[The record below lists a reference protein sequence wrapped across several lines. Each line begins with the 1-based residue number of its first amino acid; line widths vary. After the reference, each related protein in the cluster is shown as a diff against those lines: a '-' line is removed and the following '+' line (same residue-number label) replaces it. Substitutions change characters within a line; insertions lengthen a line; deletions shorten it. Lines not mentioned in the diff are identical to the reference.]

1 MQAAGKLG
9 YLLFGVVMWSAAIT
23 SVIGCAYTSIS
34 FITRPALGQENTQKK
49 LLLLFLL
56 LSLSLFIV
64 FDNPVQV
71 LIAAGA
77 LNGIILPLSLSLIL
91 IGATNKKLMG
101 TYQHP
106 QWLHGL
112 GWAVVVATAGLTAV
126 TLSRWIT
133 QLI

>member
-1 MQAAGKLG
+1 
-9 YLLFGVVMWSAAIT
+9 VD
-23 SVIGCAYTSIS
+23 
-34 FITRPALGQENTQKK
+34 
-49 LLLLFLL
+49 LL

-106 QWLHGL
+106 KWLRGL
-112 GWAVVVATAGLTAV
+112 GWTVVVATAGLTAV